1 MIRSEHSTVITDEL
15 GTTGFSICHD
25 FVSPSEAETLRNDLL
40 ALSTSGHFRRAGV
53 GHDSKYEILDSVRQD
68 EIHWLDRQCSNAA
81 QDSLWTRLD
90 DLKTMFNRALF
101 LGLDQFEGHYA
112 VYQQGGFYQRHR
124 DSFDDSDSEQKTR
137 VISLVLYLNENWRPI
152 DGGQLRLYSENT
164 FTDAEPISGTLVCFM
179 SREAEHEVLPCTA
192 QRLSFAGWY
201 GRSGKSV

>member
-1 MIRSEHSTVITDEL
+1 MIKCDHSPAITDEL
-15 GTTGFSICHD
+15 AGTGFSICHD

-40 ALSTSGHFRRAGV
+40 ALSTAGYFRRAGV
-53 GHDSKYEILDSVRQD
+53 GHGSKYEILDSIRRD
-68 EIHWLDRQCSNAA
+68 ETHWIDRQSSNATQA
-81 QDSLWTRLD
+81 SLWARLD

-124 DSFDDSDSEQKTR
+124 DSFDDSDVEKKTR
-137 VISLVLYLNENWRPI
+137 VVSVVLYLNENWRPI
-152 DGGQLRLYSENT
+152 DGGQLRLYSEDS
-164 FTDAEPISGTLVCFM
+164 FTDVQPTSGTLVCFM

-201 GRSGKSV
+201 GRSGK